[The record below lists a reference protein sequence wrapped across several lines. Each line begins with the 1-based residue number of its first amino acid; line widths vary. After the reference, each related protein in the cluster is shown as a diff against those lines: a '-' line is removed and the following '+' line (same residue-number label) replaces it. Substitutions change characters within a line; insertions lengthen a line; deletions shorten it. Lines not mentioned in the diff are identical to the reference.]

1 MLNNVIE
8 CFAYFFFFSHVDIP
22 ERSGGYSWRLCKI
35 GDPLGLTEACFQKGH
50 LDFDPTKQVLKWNNG
65 TLTYPMGDKA
75 VFVAGVSW

>member
-1 MLNNVIE
+1 MSALLTFV
-8 CFAYFFFFSHVDIP
+8 FFSIVDIP
-22 ERSGGYSWRLCKI
+22 DCSGGYSWRLCKI

-75 VFVAGVSW
+75 VFVAGASW